1 MNVEIINMLLG
12 ELAVVIPIIGI
23 YYGLKILKV
32 FLYGLKEA
40 D

>member
-1 MNVEIINMLLG
+1 MYIEIICG

-23 YYGLKILKV
+23 YYALKILKIV
-32 FLYGLKEA
+32 LYGFEKA